1 MAKPI
6 RILGLKR
13 TTPIGRAAA
22 RVLRAVL
29 LDLLEKMHDGRRD
42 DPSKRGI
49 HDLRVAVKRFREAFR
64 LFRPALRKKIF
75 RKHREWIEDLNDAL
89 GEVRDR
95 DVALSRL
102 RKLADGPAQPN
113 ASLAELI
120 ARLESERLA
129 AADAL
134 AALIAR
140 LQLEGVTAQLAATI
154 DAIEPLAK
162 SAQSTLAF
170 ARERVRERLLDMRG
184 RWADARRQAT
194 PESLHRAR
202 IRNKRLR
209 YAIEPFS
216 RMLGKEVR
224 RLYRSASRFHDLL
237 GDLHDA
243 DSMAVMLETAMA
255 RAPRAERRA
264 WEGLAVKVAR
274 ARRVHMRRAFALADA
289 IEPLWEEALR
299 AIEAPTQ

>member
-1 MAKPI
+1 MPKPI
-6 RILGLKR
+6 RIVGLKR
-13 TTPIGRAAA
+13 STPTARAAA

-29 LDLLEKMHDGRRD
+29 LDLLEKIPDGRRD

-64 LFRPALRKKIF
+64 LFRPVLRKKTF
-75 RKHREWIEDLNDAL
+75 RRHREWIEDLNDAL

-102 RKLADGPAQPN
+102 RKLADGLAQPH
-113 ASLAELI
+113 ASLTELI
-120 ARLESERLA
+120 ARLESERLG

-134 AALIAR
+134 AALVSR
-140 LQLEGVTAQLAATI
+140 LQLEGVTSQLAATI
-154 DAIEPLAK
+154 DAIEPQAR
-162 SAQSTLAF
+162 SAQNTLAF

-224 RLYRSASRFHDLL
+224 RLYRSASRFHDML

-255 RAPRAERRA
+255 RSPRVERRA

-274 ARRVHMRRAFALADA
+274 ARRVAMRRAFALADT
-289 IEPLWEEALR
+289 IEPLWDEAQRAVEEAT
-299 AIEAPTQ
+299 A

>member
-6 RILGLKR
+6 RIVGLKR
-13 TTPIGRAAA
+13 TMPIARAAA
-22 RVLRAVL
+22 KVLRGVL
-29 LDLLEKMHDGRRD
+29 LDLLEKMSDGRRD
-42 DPSKRGI
+42 DPSKKGI

-64 LFRPALRKKIF
+64 LFRPVLRKKTF
-75 RKHREWIEDLNDAL
+75 RRHRDWIEDLNDAL

-102 RKLADGPAQPN
+102 RKLVDGIPQPH
-113 ASLAELI
+113 ASLTELI
-120 ARLESERLA
+120 TRLESERFVAAGELA
-129 AADAL
+129 TL
-134 AALIAR
+134 LGR
-140 LQLEGVTAQLAATI
+140 LQLEGMTAQLAATI
-154 DAIEPLAK
+154 DAIEPQST
-162 SAQSTLAF
+162 SAQHTLAF
-170 ARERVRERLLDMRG
+170 ARGRVRERLLDMRG

-216 RMLGKEVR
+216 RMLGKDVR
-224 RLYRSASRFHDLL
+224 RLYRSASRFHDVL

-243 DSMAVMLETAMA
+243 DSMAVLLETAMA
-255 RAPRAERRA
+255 RSPRPERRA

-274 ARRVHMRRAFALADA
+274 SRRVHLRRAFALADA
-289 IEPLWEEALR
+289 IEPLWDAAQRAVEEPA
-299 AIEAPTQ
+299 A